1 MKTLTN
7 SHVFLSIPG
16 ERRGLVARLLAIA
29 AMSTETEARIQ
40 RNHDPASDRVR
51 RLMDDADWLADTAA
65 LVRPE
70 R

>member
-1 MKTLTN
+1 MN
-7 SHVFLSIPG
+7 ADVFLSIPG
-16 ERRGLVARLLAIA
+16 ERRGLVAKLLALG

-40 RNHDPASDRVR
+40 RHADPASDRVR
-51 RLMDDADWLADTAA
+51 RLMADADWLADTAA